1 LFHTV
6 RSKKFKK
13 EKDLLIPLNTNA
25 LSNTTHLAE
34 IFASAKPFPHVVIE
48 NFLDNEFATV
58 IHDEVRATVAN
69 INASNDITQK
79 RKVACTD
86 WNLFGENTFKLIS
99 FFNSA
104 AFISYLEEIT
114 GISGLLPDPWLEGG
128 GIHQTWRGGFLKMHT
143 DFNWNEK
150 LRADRRI
157 NILLYLNKDWLP
169 EYGGELVL
177 KKVDEDTQKS
187 FPPLF
192 NRLIIFNTNDTTLHG
207 QPHPLKFPET
217 YPRASIALYY
227 YTSGLKVRE
236 RMRRRATTTR
246 YLPLEKGD
254 IDLSQGSIRSRLGYL
269 LRRFTR
275 M

>member
-1 LFHTV
+1 M
-6 RSKKFKK
+6 
-13 EKDLLIPLNTNA
+13 LIPLNTNA